1 NVLKLAQGE
10 YISPERIENV
20 YLGHLPWLAQAYV
33 HGDSSKSHLVA
44 ILGIQP
50 DAFAAWVSK
59 VVGKEIKAEDAK
71 ALEAAAQE
79 ERVRRAVVKELDK
92 VGKRNKFNSYERVRG
107 VRLLVE
113 PFTIE
118 NELLTPTLKLK
129 RPQTAKKY
137 REHLDLLYVET
148 EAEGS
153 PKAKL

>member
-1 NVLKLAQGE
+1 
-10 YISPERIENV
+10 
-20 YLGHLPWLAQAYV
+20 
-33 HGDSSKSHLVA
+33 
-44 ILGIQP
+44 
-50 DAFAAWVSK
+50 
-59 VVGKEIKAEDAK
+59 
-71 ALEAAAQE
+71 E

-137 REHLDLLYVET
+137 REHLDLLYVES
-148 EAEGS
+148 EAGGS